1 MPCPLYKYFS
11 QYILLK
17 LEFIYSLIY
26 NKMHIIILQQENQ
39 DLTERRFI
47 MSNKNRIEVPEAK
60 NAMEKF
66 KMEVASELGV
76 DLKSENLTAR
86 DAGRVGGNIVKKL
99 IERAESEM

>member
-1 MPCPLYKYFS
+1 
-11 QYILLK
+11 
-17 LEFIYSLIY
+17 
-26 NKMHIIILQQENQ
+26 
-39 DLTERRFI
+39 

-76 DLKSENLTAR
+76 DLKSENLTAK